1 MKTRVQKWGNSLAV
15 RIPKSFA
22 EELDFEDGSPAE
34 MSLEDGAIV
43 IKPDR
48 DKVWDLE
55 ALLAGVT
62 DDNLHPAWESEAAA
76 APRDDPGGESD
87 ALGRDGR

>member
-1 MKTRVQKWGNSLAV
+1 MKIRVQKWGNSLGV
-15 RIPKSFA
+15 RIPRSFA
-22 EELDFEDGSPAE
+22 EEMNFEDGSPAE

-48 DKVWDLE
+48 DKVWDLD

-87 ALGRDGR
+87 APGRDAR

>member
-15 RIPKSFA
+15 RLPKSFA
-22 EELDFEDGSPAE
+22 EDLGFAENSPAE
-34 MSLEDGAIV
+34 MSLEDGALV

-48 DKVWDLE
+48 DRIWDLD

-62 DDNLHPAWESEAAA
+62 DDNLHPAWEVEG
-76 APRDDPGGESD
+76 APADTDED
-87 ALGRDGR
+87 DGREKDGR